1 LRITLKDGGGLR
13 RDRPTIIGD
22 AESLPFRDGS
32 VDYTIARHVL
42 GHLENPNKFI
52 NELMR
57 VSKRG
62 YIETPSE
69 LSERITSWTYHK
81 WLVNKMEDKLYLKRK
96 SENTYLGLGR
106 LTHYLWKNS
115 QEYRKLYFT
124 YPDLFLIRYEWQN
137 KIDYEILPPSNE
149 FFLNFNDEET
159 LERIVSIDKRNKWK
173 GYIPR
178 FMWIPLKTVLS
189 KLGYRWRRKIN
200 VEDYI
205 ACPVCKGKLDLM
217 SKGYVCRR
225 CGVSYPVKDGI
236 PILLAEEAQKV

>member
-205 ACPVCKGKLDLM
+205 ACPVCKGKLDLVG
-217 SKGYVCRR
+217 KGHVCRR